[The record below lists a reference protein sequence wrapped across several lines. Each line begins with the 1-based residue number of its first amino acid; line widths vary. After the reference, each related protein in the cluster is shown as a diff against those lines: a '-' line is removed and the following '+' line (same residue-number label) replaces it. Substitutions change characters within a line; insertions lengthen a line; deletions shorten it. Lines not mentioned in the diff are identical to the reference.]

1 MVLDFK
7 ELQELSG
14 AKQPT
19 KVIGWLKVD
28 RIPHVIGYDG
38 KPRTTQQW
46 LEAWQLEKW
55 ELRGNSSNE
64 WLSEIRFKT

>member
-19 KVIGWLKVD
+19 KVIEWLKANC
-28 RIPHVIGYDG
+28 IPHVIGYDG
-38 KPRTTQQW
+38 KPRKADQW
-46 LEAWQLEKW
+46 LEVWPRQGLGAAD
-55 ELRGNSSNE
+55 G
-64 WLSEIRFKT
+64 